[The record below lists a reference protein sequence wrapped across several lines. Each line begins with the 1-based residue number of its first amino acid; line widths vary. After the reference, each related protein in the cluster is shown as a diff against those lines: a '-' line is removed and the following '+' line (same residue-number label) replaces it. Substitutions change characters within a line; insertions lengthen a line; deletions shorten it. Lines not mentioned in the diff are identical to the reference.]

1 MESLPPRQARL
12 FPYPNPLGDR
22 FSPEFWQTLPRTAGV
37 YLMRDAQGALLYVGK
52 AKNLRQ
58 RLLSYRRARPED
70 VSRKVLRLVHHVH
83 QIHWEELPDETQAL
97 LRENQLLRELK
108 PPYNRANTRPQT
120 YFLIGLRNLGGEIR
134 LRLTTEASTQ
144 GDLLFGAFKGRGSV
158 EKAFGALLRLLWA
171 TTCQDA
177 RWEFPA
183 PLTRPK
189 PPGLLTLPLPP
200 GQGWFRDLRR
210 FLEGRESPLLE
221 RLSMTLLEN
230 ESIPRFFHQWIEADL
245 SVLQEFHEGRLARH
259 LDLRLQHGIRGRL
272 IAQDQIDDLLVLQK
286 DLENQRAAPAPE
298 AAPSR
303 S

>member
-1 MESLPPRQARL
+1 MESPAPRQTRL
-12 FPYPNPLGDR
+12 FPYPNPLHER
-22 FSPEFWQTLPRTAGV
+22 FSPEFWQSLPRTPGV
-37 YLMRDAQGALLYVGK
+37 YWMKDAQGALLYVGK

-83 QIHWEELPDETQAL
+83 QIQWEEHETETQAL

-158 EKAFGALLRLLWA
+158 EKAFGAMLRLLWA

-189 PPGLLTLPLPP
+189 PPGLLTLTLPP

-210 FLEGRESPLLE
+210 FLEGRESQLLE
-221 RLSMTLLEN
+221 RLSLALLEN
-230 ESIPRFFHQWIEADL
+230 EAIPRFFHQWIEADL
-245 SVLQEFHEGRLARH
+245 QTLREFHEGRLARH

-272 IAQDQIDDLLVLQK
+272 IAQDQIDDLLVLHPRS
-286 DLENQRAAPAPE
+286 ENQRAAPPPNGA
-298 AAPSR
+298 S
-303 S
+303 SSS